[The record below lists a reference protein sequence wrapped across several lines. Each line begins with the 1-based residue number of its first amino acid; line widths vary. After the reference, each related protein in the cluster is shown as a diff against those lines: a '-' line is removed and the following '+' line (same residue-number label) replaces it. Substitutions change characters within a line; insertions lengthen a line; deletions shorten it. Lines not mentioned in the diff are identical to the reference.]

1 MRGHLRGCW
10 SGQVAPGGPK
20 SSPGAAELGDGVGKS
35 GVFPCEH
42 SRRGAV
48 PRSRSSAF
56 QSHSCSSRVSPPS
69 RSPPLLLKSI
79 NPAGDQSLALGPG
92 RSLPGAIPDP
102 GAGCGSGTAR
112 AQSCSNPW
120 NRGRKGPSPRVSTW
134 EDLFYLFPL
143 REFWGGIPPGIL
155 VRDPSR
161 VLWDTLGCCGMPQD
175 ALGCFRVSQGCC
187 RIPRNALACPWNAE
201 GYPGMLR
208 MPRDPSGMLRNSH
221 PPIPPGSIPG
231 WEQPH
236 SRPLHPGPGPGWA
249 GLCWNSV
256 GSPGERGGCST
267 RSRIPH

>member
-56 QSHSCSSRVSPPS
+56 QSHSRGSWVSPPS
-69 RSPPLLLKSI
+69 HSPPLLPKSI

-92 RSLPGAIPDP
+92 RSLPRAIPDP

-120 NRGRKGPSPRVSTW
+120 NRGWKGPCS
-134 EDLFYLFPL
+134 EGFYLGRSILSVPAEGIL
-143 REFWGGIPPGIL
+143 RRNSSWNPGAGSFWGAVGYSGMLWNAPGCLGMLQDIPGIL
-155 VRDPSR
+155 
-161 VLWDTLGCCGMPQD
+161 WDTQECSGMSMGCRG
-175 ALGCFRVSQGCC
+175 
-187 RIPRNALACPWNAE
+187 I
-201 GYPGMLR
+201 PGMLR
-208 MPRDPSGMLRNSH
+208 MPWDPSGMLRNSH
-221 PPIPPGSIPG
+221 PPSLQG
-231 WEQPH
+231 
-236 SRPLHPGPGPGWA
+236 
-249 GLCWNSV
+249 
-256 GSPGERGGCST
+256 
-267 RSRIPH
+267 